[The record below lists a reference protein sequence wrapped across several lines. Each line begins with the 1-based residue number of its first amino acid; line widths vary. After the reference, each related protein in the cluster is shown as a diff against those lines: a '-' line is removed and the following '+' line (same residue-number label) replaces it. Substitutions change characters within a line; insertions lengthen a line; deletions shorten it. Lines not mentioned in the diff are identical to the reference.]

1 MYVVMIGNLDTP
13 VENKDYSTFGP
24 FPNAA
29 AAEAFAEEWF
39 EVIGPDT
46 DTATVVQVLDP
57 VAELAH
63 EAARCWR
70 MLCFLSDDDTAAAS

>member
-24 FPNAA
+24 FPNEA

-46 DTATVVQVLDP
+46 DTAPVVQVRGP
-57 VAELAH
+57 VAELAQERKELA
-63 EAARCWR
+63 EA
-70 MLCFLSDDDTAAAS
+70 FGDDTAAAS